1 MPYSTRNTDHILR
14 RPIASQESVPS
25 SDYWR
30 RKAIDDIERSEQ
42 EAYEKEMY
50 DWYLQNRGVQQ
61 LDGSYFGPEIG
72 PRVTQDQFGNP
83 ISYQNIDTG
92 RPMYRLGKA
101 ADEFLLGYD
110 PREGAEDYEPV
121 EEEGD
126 AFENAMLLGLVPG
139 AGRAGS
145 AMRGVS
151 ELAFADYLK
160 NQATG
165 NSRMGAVDVAFGTG
179 LGSRLA
185 RNVNRS
191 RKAFQ
196 QGFRQGRARKAY
208 EEALR
213 RNALPQPKVRR
224 QNARTGRWDEVNAYP
239 EFTPYE
245 EVRF

>member
-1 MPYSTRNTDHILR
+1 MPYRRDYEPVLR

-25 SDYWR
+25 SAYWR
-30 RKAIDDIERSEQ
+30 RKAIDDIERGEQ
-42 EAYEKEMY
+42 EAYEREMY
-50 DWYLQNRGVQQ
+50 DWYLRNRGVQQ
-61 LDGSYFGPEIG
+61 PDGSYFGPEIG
-72 PRVTQDQFGNP
+72 PRATRDQFGTP
-83 ISYQNIDTG
+83 IGYQNIDTN
-92 RPMYRLGKA
+92 RPMYRFGKA
-101 ADEFLLGYD
+101 ADDFLLGYD
-110 PREGAEDYEPV
+110 PREGAEGYEPS

-139 AGRAGS
+139 AGRAGA

-160 NQATG
+160 NRATG
-165 NSRMGAVDVAFGTG
+165 NSRMGALDVAFGTG
-179 LGSRLA
+179 LGSRFA

-239 EFTPYE
+239 EFVPFE